1 MTASR
6 QGSATSD
13 FVGSLQDAIQKNPVS
28 AALIGMGIAW
38 MFADGSKITAAAAL
52 FPRRRQGDR
61 GRRRKR
67 LASLRGD
74 RGREPTLGR
83 RQRDRWRSRYGFRR
97 GRVCGETVEQP
108 RYLPMPGAPGL
119 FLLPDLRRSAAAF
132 L

>member
-28 AALIGMGIAW
+28 AALIGMGIAR

-52 FPRRRQGDR
+52 FPRRRQSDR

-67 LASLRGD
+67 LASPR
-74 RGREPTLGR
+74 
-83 RQRDRWRSRYGFRR
+83 RSRARAY
-97 GRVCGETVEQP
+97 
-108 RYLPMPGAPGL
+108 A
-119 FLLPDLRRSAAAF
+119 RSAPA
-132 L
+132 